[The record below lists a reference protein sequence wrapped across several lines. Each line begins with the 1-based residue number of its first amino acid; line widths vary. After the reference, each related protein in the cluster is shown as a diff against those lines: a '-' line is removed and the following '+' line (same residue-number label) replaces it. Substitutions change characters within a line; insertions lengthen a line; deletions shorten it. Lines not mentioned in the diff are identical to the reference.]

1 MRRAILGLFIAL
13 GVLSGL
19 PLPLEAAEAT
29 KVIGVLFGG
38 TSRHVP
44 WFQGFLDGMRDQ
56 GYVEG
61 QNMRI
66 EFRSAEGYFERLP
79 SLAAELV
86 ALKPDV
92 ILSSSTVTTRALK
105 DLTKTIPIVMAN
117 ASEPIR
123 WGFIESL
130 AHPGGNITGV
140 TEGGGPEMF
149 L

>member
-13 GVLSGL
+13 GVVSGA

-29 KVIGVLFGG
+29 KIVGVLFGG
-38 TSRHVP
+38 TSRNVP
-44 WFQGFLDGMRDQ
+44 WFQGFLDGLRDQ

-66 EFRSAEGYFERLP
+66 EFRSAEGNVERLP

-92 ILSSSTVTTRALK
+92 ILSSGTGTTFPLK
-105 DLTKTIPIVMAN
+105 GLTRTIPIVMAQ
-117 ASEPIR
+117 ASDPIKS
-123 WGFIESL
+123 GLIES
-130 AHPGGNITGV
+130 
-140 TEGGGPEMF
+140 
-149 L
+149 